1 MPRKT
6 NERAENLRREL
17 AQTAARIMAE
27 QGISDFLL
35 AKQKAAQRLGVSESG
50 NLPRNVEVQD
60 ALHEYHRLFSTER
73 QAGLIDRLRRAAREA
88 MAMFNAFNPRL
99 VGQVLAGTATD
110 HSAVELHLFAET
122 SEQVAV
128 YLLQNDVPYEVR
140 EWRGRSRRG
149 QALSQPVFT
158 FMAGAVPVEAVV
170 FPLNGLREA
179 PSSPVDGRP
188 MKRATLRELD
198 ALLAFSP
205 AGIQP
210 GTFPAPG
217 L

>member
-27 QGISDFLL
+27 QGISDFLV
-35 AKQKAAQRLGVSESG
+35 AKQKAAQRLGVSEKG
-50 NLPRNVEVQD
+50 NLPRNVEIQD
-60 ALHEYHRLFSTER
+60 ALHEYHRLFSTEK
-73 QAGLIDRLRRAAREA
+73 QAGLIARLRREARDA
-88 MAMFNAFNPRL
+88 MALFEAFSPRL
-99 VGQVLAGTATD
+99 VGRVLAGTATD

-122 SEQVAV
+122 SEQVA
-128 YLLQNDVPYEVR
+128 LHFMQSDVPYEVR
-140 EWRGRSRRG
+140 EWRGRSRSG
-149 QALSQPVFT
+149 QALTQPVFK
-158 FMAGAVPVEAVV
+158 FMAGEVPVEAVV

-188 MKRATLRELD
+188 MKRASLRDLD

-205 AGIQP
+205 ATVQP
-210 GTFPAPG
+210 ELFSGRG